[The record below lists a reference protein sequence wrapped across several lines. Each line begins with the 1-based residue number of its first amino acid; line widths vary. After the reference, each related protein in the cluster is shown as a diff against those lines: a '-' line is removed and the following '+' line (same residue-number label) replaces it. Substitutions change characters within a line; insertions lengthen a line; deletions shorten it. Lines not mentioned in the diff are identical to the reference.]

1 LKASSI
7 RKIAEKY
14 TLEELANAAEVISEE
29 ERDPLGVDGEDLGE
43 KLTHVMLAM
52 RIREK
57 VEQGQDLR
65 SAFREQLGEVRSLLE
80 NE

>member
-1 LKASSI
+1 MKASSI

-29 ERDPLGVDGEDLGE
+29 ERDPLGVDGADLGE

>member
-1 LKASSI
+1 MKASSI
-7 RKIAEKY
+7 RKIAEQF
-14 TLEELANAAEVISEE
+14 TLAELANAAEVIAEE
-29 ERDPLGVDGEDLGE
+29 ERDPLGIEGEDLGE

-57 VEQGQDLR
+57 VEAGQDLR
-65 SAFREQLGEVRSLLE
+65 TAFREQLAEVRSLLE

>member
-1 LKASSI
+1 MKASSI

>member
-1 LKASSI
+1 MKASSI

-29 ERDPLGVDGEDLGE
+29 ERDPLGIDGEDLGE